1 MAKKIISE
9 ETEIAFFNSVLERIG
24 VEKTYCLNDFIILKP
39 SKLNYLLLLDL
50 DSNLKKSI
58 NLKFDEII
66 DTDNL
71 VKKINF
77 LTEATVIA
85 EWSQISKE
93 NEIYLSKIFPIKV
106 DSFEYDIII
115 NRDQMPFKLLK
126 AEYDSVYFAVSKNL
140 LLIKKRFESKLNDFG
155 FSVIRG
161 FQYI

>member
-24 VEKTYCLNDFIILKP
+24 VEKTYCLNNFIILKP

-71 VKKINF
+71 VKKIKVVGNF
-77 LTEATVIA
+77 LLPSFV
-85 EWSQISKE
+85 S
-93 NEIYLSKIFPIKV
+93 IK
-106 DSFEYDIII
+106 
-115 NRDQMPFKLLK
+115 
-126 AEYDSVYFAVSKNL
+126 
-140 LLIKKRFESKLNDFG
+140 
-155 FSVIRG
+155 
-161 FQYI
+161 

>member
-24 VEKTYCLNDFIILKP
+24 VEKTYCLNNFIILKP

-77 LTEATVIA
+77 LTEAAIIA

-93 NEIYLSKIFPIKV
+93 NEIYLSKIFPIKI

-126 AEYDSVYFAVSKNL
+126 SEYDSVFYNVNKNIV
-140 LLIKKRFESKLNDFG
+140 LIKKEYKSKIDGYSFN
-155 FSVIRG
+155 VIRG
-161 FQYI
+161 FQFI